1 MYLNIWVPPSAN
13 ATSQLPVMVFIH
25 GGNFDHMFAG
35 ALVFNGENIALKG
48 NVIVVNMDYRIG
60 KNIVHP
66 YINVRENRRGNQKWT
81 IQRN

>member
-1 MYLNIWVPPSAN
+1 
-13 ATSQLPVMVFIH
+13 MVFIH

-35 ALVFNGENIALKG
+35 ALIFNGENIALKG

-66 YINVRENRRGNQKWT
+66 HINVRENRRGN
-81 IQRN
+81 

>member
-1 MYLNIWVPPSAN
+1 
-13 ATSQLPVMVFIH
+13 MVFIH